1 MKYTLDKTAYIITKD
16 NYRFLNAIFNNYWKS
31 NGYKFIDRH
40 GITDIIDLYHRNNDI
55 IDLYHRNKALIT
67 QYTACI
73 VASDG
78 GTLYLSEAD
87 YRQTIGYKVVNLNFK
102 NLMKVE

>member
-1 MKYTLDKTAYIITKD
+1 MKYTLDNTAYIITKD
-16 NYRFLNAIFNNYWKS
+16 NYQFLNSIFHNYWKS

-40 GITDIIDLYHRNNDI
+40 GITDIIDLYHRNMT
-55 IDLYHRNKALIT
+55 LIN
-67 QYTACI
+67 QYDVCI
-73 VASDG
+73 VASDE

-87 YRQTIGYKVVNLNFK
+87 YRQALGYEVINLNFK

>member
-16 NYRFLNAIFNNYWKS
+16 NYQFLNSIFHNYWKP
-31 NGYKFIDRH
+31 NGYKTIGRH
-40 GITDIIDLYHRNNDI
+40 HKFNDI
-55 IDLYHRNKALIT
+55 VDLCNRNMTLIN
-67 QYTACI
+67 QYDVCI
-73 VASDG
+73 VASDE

-87 YRQTIGYKVVNLNFK
+87 YRQALGYEVINLNFK

>member
-1 MKYTLDKTAYIITKD
+1 MKYTLDNTAYIITKD
-16 NYRFLNAIFNNYWKS
+16 NYQFLNSIFHNYWKS

-40 GITDIIDLYHRNNDI
+40 GITDIIDLYHRN
-55 IDLYHRNKALIT
+55 KALIN
-67 QYTACI
+67 QYDACI
-73 VASDG
+73 VASDR

-87 YRQTIGYKVVNLNFK
+87 YRQALGYNVVNLNFK

>member
-40 GITDIIDLYHRNNDI
+40 SITDI